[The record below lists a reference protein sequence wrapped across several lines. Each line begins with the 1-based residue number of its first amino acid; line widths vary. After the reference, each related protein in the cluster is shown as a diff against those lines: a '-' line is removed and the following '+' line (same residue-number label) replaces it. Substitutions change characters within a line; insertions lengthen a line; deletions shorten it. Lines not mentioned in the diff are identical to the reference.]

1 MNKPMIVGVAL
12 GALAVTAVGSIAGYS
27 MLKRDDYSAVEDDT
41 PIVSTSRVSTSRTRE
56 VCRDVVVSHQ
66 KETKD
71 PNQIAGTITGAIVG
85 GVIGHQI
92 GDGRGQDIATVGGAV
107 AGGYAGN
114 KIQEDIQSKSV
125 TQSTERVCETVE
137 E

>member
-27 MLKRDDYSAVEDDT
+27 MLKKDDYVDVVNDDR
-41 PIVSTSRVSTSRTRE
+41 PVAAARTSRE
-56 VCRDVVVSHQ
+56 VCRDVVVSTP

-71 PNQIAGTITGAIVG
+71 PNQIAGTVTGAIVG

-125 TQSTERVCETVE
+125 TQSTEKVCETVVE
-137 E
+137 